1 MGPISVAESRFKIYR
16 MDSPIKELVDIW
28 HFIGRD
34 NWRDFRANIR
44 RLNAQG
50 AREIEIQ
57 KQAAQYYERKRQ
69 EELETVLKAERN

>member
-1 MGPISVAESRFKIYR
+1 MGPISVAGSRFKIYR
-16 MDSPIKELVDIW
+16 MDGPIKELVDIW

-69 EELETVLKAERN
+69 KALETVLKAERN